1 MSDLVDCYAVIF
13 TNQLSGNA
21 EGYDATK
28 DLMVELSA
36 LQPGFLGIKSVRE
49 GVEGITVSYWESEEA
64 IAQWKANADHAIAQ
78 AEGRSKFYSEFQ
90 LQVCRVERAY
100 DFTAG

>member
-1 MSDLVDCYAVIF
+1 MTDLVGCYAVIF
-13 TNQLSGNA
+13 TNQLRDDA
-21 EGYDATK
+21 DGYDAMK

-36 LQPGFLGIKSVRE
+36 RQPGYLGMMSVRE

-78 AEGRSKFYSEFQ
+78 QKGRDQYYQNFQ
-90 LQVCRVERAY
+90 LQICRVERAY
-100 DFTAG
+100 DFTAD